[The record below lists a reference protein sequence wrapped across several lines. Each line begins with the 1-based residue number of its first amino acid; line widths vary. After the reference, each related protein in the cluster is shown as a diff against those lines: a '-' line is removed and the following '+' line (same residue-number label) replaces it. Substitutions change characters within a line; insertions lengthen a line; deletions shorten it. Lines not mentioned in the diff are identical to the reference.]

1 MRAAGNRPSP
11 APAIALAA
19 LAAVSTAGCSRP
31 DWTNPET
38 SKGSRALAVRKAKAR
53 PTDPGGTP
61 SPPAWVTP
69 LLGQSLRTAFPHDG
83 VCVGNTDAVSAVFQG
98 DPKGARLVGW
108 AWEYGAKA
116 PVPRVVLVDAQD
128 RIIGGG
134 DSGAPRTDV
143 PKVLPAVT
151 SDRTGWE
158 ATAQIVAGV
167 VRAYGVVEN
176 GRAVCPLAGA
186 EL

>member
-11 APAIALAA
+11 ARALALAA
-19 LAAVSTAGCSRP
+19 LAVLAAAGCSRP

-38 SKGSRALAVRKAKAR
+38 SKGSRALPVRKAKAR
-53 PTDPGGTP
+53 PADPGGTP
-61 SPPAWVTP
+61 PPPAWVTP
-69 LLGQSLRTAFPHDG
+69 LLGQALRTAFPRDG
-83 VCVGNTDAVSAVFQG
+83 VCVGNTDAVSTVFQG

-108 AWEYGAKA
+108 AWEYGTKA
-116 PVPRVVLVDAQD
+116 PVPRVVLVDAQE

-134 DSGAPRTDV
+134 DSGSPRTDV

-151 SDRTGWE
+151 SDRTGWQ
-158 ATAQIVAGV
+158 ATAAIASGA

-176 GRAVCPLAGA
+176 GQAVCPLAGA
-186 EL
+186 VL